1 MFLLN
6 IKCIGYAFDTHLLVL
21 FTVLSILIFNFHWWG
36 TGVVKVVEVSRE
48 FEHCGR
54 WLTQA
59 EQHEVMRYTR
69 SRLPFLLEAV
79 VSLLRNVRTSLAA
92 LNHHTRQQLAQQLV
106 PEVSD
111 EVFGNLLMC

>member
-1 MFLLN
+1 MPSAYVYGACLLELY
-6 IKCIGYAFDTHLLVL
+6 I
-21 FTVLSILIFNFHWWG
+21 VLSLLIFNCCWWG

-106 PEVSD
+106 PEVGD
-111 EVFGNLLMC
+111 EDFGNLLMCP